1 MTAVTALAS
10 TMLTM
15 LANVSSIP
23 VHDLANWTEAVYRGI
38 PPNRV
43 TVENGALRIAV
54 KSSSSPL
61 IYRFDQPLRLT
72 GFSVEATW
80 SGELEI
86 PAGVIQGEDD
96 ADDFVLKVGLV
107 VAGDRT
113 LGWFQR
119 RVAADWILR
128 LYELA
133 PEGSGIE
140 GVRFYST
147 TRQLDLLGAS
157 RTHPLSELFYEE
169 RIAYLAD
176 SGPFSLSKSFQNPVE
191 TLGLWISSDGDD
203 TTSELQVTI
212 HRILLKIAD
221 Q

>member
-15 LANVSSIP
+15 LANVASLP
-23 VHDLANWTEAVYRGI
+23 VDDLANWTEAAYRGI

-43 TVENGALRIAV
+43 TIENGALSIEVRNSA
-54 KSSSSPL
+54 SLL
-61 IYRFDQPLRLT
+61 IYRFDRPLPLRE
-72 GFSVEATW
+72 FSVEASW

-86 PAGVIQGEDD
+86 PAGVIQGDD
-96 ADDFVLKVGLV
+96 GADDFVLKLGLV

-113 LGWFQR
+113 LGWFER
-119 RVAADWILR
+119 RLAADWLLR

-140 GVRFYST
+140 NVRFYST
-147 TRQLDLLGAS
+147 TRQRDLLGAS

-176 SGPFSLSKSFQNPVE
+176 PGPFSLSRSFSDPIE
-191 TLGLWISSDGDD
+191 TLGLWIASDGDD
-203 TTSELQVTI
+203 TESELEVKI
-212 HRILLKIAD
+212 HSILLKIAD